1 MDRLQKLQLLA
12 VLMMVQQFAK
22 SEGQEVKLFS
32 DIQIMQVALEIAK
45 LEEKGKQEKG
55 KQEEMNQKLSDTA
68 QQLYKDVF
76 GE

>member
-45 LEEKGKQEKG
+45 LEEKGKQE
-55 KQEEMNQKLSDTA
+55 EMNQKLSDTA

>member
-1 MDRLQKLQLLA
+1 MDRIQKLQLLA
-12 VLMMVQQFAK
+12 VLMMVQKFAE

-32 DIQIMQVALEIAK
+32 NIQLMQIGLEIAN
-45 LEEKGKQEKG
+45 LEEKGDLKE
-55 KQEEMNQKLSDTA
+55 SDQTLLDTT

>member
-12 VLMMVQQFAK
+12 VLMMVQKFAE

-32 DIQIMQVALEIAK
+32 NIQLMQIGLEIAK
-45 LEEKGKQEKG
+45 LEEKGNLKELDQT
-55 KQEEMNQKLSDTA
+55 LLDTT
-68 QQLYKDVF
+68 QMLYKDVF

>member
-12 VLMMVQQFAK
+12 VLMMVQKFAE

-32 DIQIMQVALEIAK
+32 NIQLMQIGLEIAK
-45 LEEKGKQEKG
+45 LEEKGNLKELDQT
-55 KQEEMNQKLSDTA
+55 LLDTT

>member
-22 SEGQEVKLFS
+22 SEGQEVRLFS

-45 LEEKGKQEKG
+45 LEEKG